1 MKNKLNWGWGIALVY
16 IFFAVATLTFVIFSR
31 FHQMDLVTK
40 EYYEEELKY
49 EEQINRQK
57 RTIALENGLEW
68 EYARAAKTVILKFPH
83 DLLEQSITGNIIFFR
98 PSDATQDKVIPILL
112 SEEGH
117 QLINIAHLSAGMWRM
132 KIFWNI
138 SEHEYYNEDILI
150 IE

>member
-16 IFFAVATLTFVIFSR
+16 IFFAVATLAFVIFSR

-57 RTIALENGLEW
+57 RTSALEHGLQW
-68 EYARAAKTVILKFPH
+68 EFARAAKTVILKFPKN
-83 DLLEQSITGNIIFFR
+83 LAENAITGNIMFFR
-98 PSDATQDKVIPILL
+98 PSDATQDNIIPIQL
-112 SEEGH
+112 SEEAH
-117 QLINIAHLSAGMWRM
+117 QLVNVAHLSPGKWRM
-132 KIFWNI
+132 KIFWNVG
-138 SEHEYYNEDILI
+138 EQEYYNEDILF